1 MERRAA
7 HRIPLALKCHLV
19 TDPTAAGQQVGRTEN
34 ISRSGVLVNLPERS
48 ACVAMLNPGDHVE
61 LHLEL
66 PSRLGRRLPRSL
78 HCLATV
84 AWSKAAPDGN
94 FRVALAV
101 HRMSFR
107 DLPERLWSLEHAW
120 QDCQVAM

>member
-1 MERRAA
+1 MERRVAQ
-7 HRIPLALKCHLV
+7 RVPLELKCYLV
-19 TDPTAAGQQVGRTEN
+19 TDPTAPGQQVGRTEN

-48 ACVAMLNPGDHVE
+48 ACVVALNSGDHVE

-78 HCLATV
+78 HCVATV
-84 AWSKAAPDGN
+84 AWYEPTPEGR

-101 HRMSFR
+101 QRMSFR
-107 DLPERLWSLEHAW
+107 DLPERLWSMGYAW
-120 QDCQVAM
+120 QSCQATM

>member
-7 HRIPLALKCHLV
+7 QRIPLALKCYLV
-19 TDPTAAGQQVGRTEN
+19 TDPTVPGQQVGRTEN
-34 ISRSGVLVNLPERS
+34 ISRSGVLVNLPGRP
-48 ACVAMLNPGDHVE
+48 ACVAALNPGDHVE

-78 HCLATV
+78 HCTGTV
-84 AWSKAAPDGN
+84 AWSETAPEGN

-101 HRMSFR
+101 QRMSFR
-107 DLPERLWSLEHAW
+107 DLPEKLWSLEYAW
-120 QDCQVAM
+120 QNCQVAM

>member
-7 HRIPLALKCHLV
+7 HRVPLELKCYVV
-19 TDPTAAGQQVGRTEN
+19 TDPTAPGQLVGRTAN
-34 ISRSGVLVNLPERS
+34 VSRSGVLVNLPGRP

-78 HCLATV
+78 HCLARV
-84 AWSKAAPDGN
+84 AWCKTAPEGN
-94 FRVALAV
+94 FQVALAV
-101 HRMSFR
+101 QRMSFR
-107 DLPERLWSLEHAW
+107 DLPERLWSLEYAW
-120 QDCQVAM
+120 PDCQLAM

>member
-7 HRIPLALKCHLV
+7 QRIRLALKCYLV

-34 ISRSGVLVNLPERS
+34 ISRSGVLVNLPGRP
-48 ACVAMLNPGDHVE
+48 ACVAALIPGDHVE

-66 PSRLGRRLPRSL
+66 PPRLGRRLPRSL

-84 AWSKAAPDGN
+84 AWSETTREGDS
-94 FRVALAV
+94 RVALAV
-101 HRMSFR
+101 QRMSFR
-107 DLPERLWSLEHAW
+107 DLPERLWSLEYAW

>member
-7 HRIPLALKCHLV
+7 QRIPLALKCYLV
-19 TDPTAAGQQVGRTEN
+19 TDPTATGQQVGRSEN

-48 ACVAMLNPGDHVE
+48 ACVAALNPGDHVE

-78 HCLATV
+78 HCVGTV
-84 AWSKAAPDGN
+84 AWSKETPEGS

-101 HRMSFR
+101 QRMSFR
-107 DLPERLWSLEHAW
+107 DLPEKLWSLEYSW
-120 QDCQVAM
+120 QNCQVAM